1 MTEGSSFYE
10 MTSVTIASEN
20 MKIPRTYML
29 RHNAHTHICICIYVI
44 HIVCQ
49 CICCICIICIYIY
62 IFANQSLVRLE
73 NKTVIRYIFEN
84 CQVP

>member
-1 MTEGSSFYE
+1 MY
-10 MTSVTIASEN
+10 I
-20 MKIPRTYML
+20 YMSYIL
-29 RHNAHTHICICIYVI
+29 FANIYV
-44 HIVCQ
+44 VYVLFA
-49 CICCICIICIYIY
+49 YIY

>member
-20 MKIPRTYML
+20 MKIPRAYML
-29 RHNAHTHICICIYVI
+29 RHNAHTHICIYICHTYCLPIYMLYMYYL
-44 HIVCQ
+44 H
-49 CICCICIICIYIY
+49 IYIY